1 MAVTELQQSQPSMC
15 SLFVIVRMVPMRF
28 LRSCL
33 LPGVL
38 SLAVTQSS
46 FAQSASTQA
55 SAGQPVLLISIDGLR
70 PADVLD
76 AQQRG
81 LHLPNLQA
89 FLKQGSY
96 AHDVRGVLPTLTYP
110 SHTTLITGV
119 SPNLHG
125 IGSNLTFDPT
135 NKNQQGWDWYASD
148 VHVQTLW
155 DAAHA
160 AGLSTANVHWPV
172 SVGAQV
178 DWNLPQIW
186 RTGLPDDRKLLAA
199 LSTPGLLPSLEKD
212 LGPYADGID
221 ESLAGDQNRTRFAI
235 HLLETRKPQFMTAY
249 VTALDTE
256 QHATGPD
263 TPTSRKTLE
272 GIDVLIGDLVAAAQ
286 RVHPDGIVAIVSD
299 HGFAPVRQ
307 DINFYSPFIKAGLV
321 TVKDGAITDWQAA
334 VWNDGGSAA
343 IVLKDPNDTAV
354 KAKVA
359 ALLKKLQDD
368 PRYEIDHVL
377 DHDQLVAQGG
387 TGLAS
392 WFVLLKI
399 GYELGVTSDAPL
411 PAPGHFLGMHG
422 YDPATPEMRS
432 TFLIEGPGIPAGK
445 NLGSIDMRDIAPT
458 LAKLMGASL
467 PQAQGRALP
476 SLTAATK

>member
-1 MAVTELQQSQPSMC
+1 MACGS
-15 SLFVIVRMVPMRF
+15 F
-28 LRSCL
+28 LL
-33 LPGVL
+33 LGSL
-38 SLAVTQSS
+38 SLAAIQPA
-46 FAQSASTQA
+46 FAQRPRAR
-55 SAGQPVLLISIDGLR
+55 PVLLISIDGLR

-76 AQQRG
+76 SQQRG

-119 SPNLHG
+119 SPYVHG

-135 NKNQQGWDWYASD
+135 NQNQQGWDWYAAD
-148 VHVQTLW
+148 IRVPTLW

-186 RTGLPDDRKLLAA
+186 RTGMPDDRKLVAA

-221 ESLAGDQNRTRFAI
+221 ESLAGDQNRTKFAI

-272 GIDVLIGDLVAAAQ
+272 GIDVLIGDLVAAAR
-286 RVHPDGIVAIVSD
+286 RVHPDGVIAIVSD
-299 HGFAPVRQ
+299 HGFAPVKQ
-307 DINFYSPFIKAGLV
+307 DINFYAPFIKAGLV
-321 TVKDGAITDWQAA
+321 TIKDGKIADWQAA

-343 IVLKDPNDTAV
+343 IVLKDPNNAEV
-354 KAKVA
+354 KARVA
-359 ALLKKLQDD
+359 ALLKQLQND
-368 PRYEIDHVL
+368 PQYHIDRVL
-377 DHDQLVAQGG
+377 DRDQLVAQGG
-387 TGLAS
+387 TDKAS

-399 GYELGVTSDAPL
+399 GYELGVTPDAPL
-411 PAPGHFLGMHG
+411 PAPPHFLGMHG
-422 YDPATPEMRS
+422 YDPADPEMRS
-432 TFLIEGPGIPAGK
+432 TFLIEGPGIAAGK

-458 LAKLMGASL
+458 LAQLMGASL
-467 PQAQGRALP
+467 PQAQGHALQVSSP
-476 SLTAATK
+476 AP

>member
-299 HGFAPVRQ
+299 HGFAPVKQ

>member
-1 MAVTELQQSQPSMC
+1 
-15 SLFVIVRMVPMRF
+15 MRF
-28 LRSCL
+28 LLSSML
-33 LPGVL
+33 LVVL
-38 SLAVTQSS
+38 SLAAIPSAL
-46 FAQSASTQA
+46 AQSAAGQA
-55 SAGQPVLLISIDGLR
+55 AAGQPVLLISIDGLR

-76 AQQRG
+76 AQKRG
-81 LHLPNLQA
+81 LHVPNLQA

-135 NKNQQGWDWYASD
+135 NKNQQGWDWYAAD
-148 VHVQTLW
+148 IRVPTLW

-172 SVGAQV
+172 SVGARV

-186 RTGLPDDRKLLAA
+186 RTGMPDDRQLVAA

-221 ESLAGDQNRTRFAI
+221 ESLAGDQNRARFVTR
-235 HLLETRKPQFMTAY
+235 LLETRKPQFMTAY
-249 VTALDTE
+249 LTALDTE

-272 GIDVLIGDLVAAAQ
+272 GIDVLIGDLVATAR

-299 HGFAPVRQ
+299 HGFAPVKQ
-307 DINFYSPFIKAGLV
+307 DINFYAPFIKAGLV
-321 TVKDGAITDWQAA
+321 TVKDGKISDWQAA

-343 IVLKDPNDTAV
+343 IVLKDPNNAEV
-354 KAKVA
+354 KARVA
-359 ALLKKLQDD
+359 ALLKQLQDD
-368 PRYEIDHVL
+368 PRYQIDHVL

-387 TGLAS
+387 TDKAS

-399 GYELGVTSDAPL
+399 GYELGITPDAPL

-432 TFLIEGPGIPAGK
+432 TFLIEGPGIAAGK

-467 PQAQGRALP
+467 PQAQGHALP
-476 SLTAATK
+476 LAASR

>member
-148 VHVQTLW
+148 IHVQTLW

-299 HGFAPVRQ
+299 HGFAPVKQ

>member
-148 VHVQTLW
+148 IHVQTLW

-186 RTGLPDDRKLLAA
+186 RIGLPDDRKLLAA

-299 HGFAPVRQ
+299 HGFAPVKQ

>member
-1 MAVTELQQSQPSMC
+1 
-15 SLFVIVRMVPMRF
+15 MRF
-28 LRSCL
+28 LLYSL
-33 LPGVL
+33 LLSTL
-38 SLAVTQSS
+38 SLAATQSL
-46 FAQSASTQA
+46 FAQSASTQ
-55 SAGQPVLLISIDGLR
+55 SSVRQPVLLISIDGLR

-119 SPNLHG
+119 SPNVHG

-148 VHVQTLW
+148 IRVPTLW

-186 RTGLPDDRKLLAA
+186 RTGLPDDRKLVAA

-272 GIDVLIGDLVAAAQ
+272 GIDALIGDLAAASR
-286 RVHPDGIVAIVSD
+286 RVHPDGVIAIVSD
-299 HGFAPVRQ
+299 HGFAPVKQ
-307 DINFYSPFIKAGLV
+307 DINFYAPFIKAGLV
-321 TVKDGAITDWQAA
+321 TVKDGTITDWQAA

-343 IVLKDPNDTAV
+343 IVLKDPNDAAV
-354 KAKVA
+354 KTKVA
-359 ALLKKLQDD
+359 TLLKQLQDD

-387 TGLAS
+387 TGMAS

-399 GYELGVTSDAPL
+399 GYELGVTPDAPL

-422 YDPATPEMRS
+422 YDPATSEMRS

-467 PQAQGRALP
+467 PQAQGHALP
-476 SLTAATK
+476 LLSPAH

>member
-1 MAVTELQQSQPSMC
+1 
-15 SLFVIVRMVPMRF
+15 MRF
-28 LRSCL
+28 LLYSL
-33 LPGVL
+33 LLSTL
-38 SLAVTQSS
+38 SLAATQSL
-46 FAQSASTQA
+46 FAQSASTQ
-55 SAGQPVLLISIDGLR
+55 SSVRQPVLLISIDGLR

-119 SPNLHG
+119 SPNVHG

-148 VHVQTLW
+148 IRVPTLW

-186 RTGLPDDRKLLAA
+186 RTGLPDDRKLVAA

-272 GIDVLIGDLVAAAQ
+272 GIDALIGDLVAAAR
-286 RVHPDGIVAIVSD
+286 RVHPDGVIAIVSD
-299 HGFAPVRQ
+299 HGFAPVKQ
-307 DINFYSPFIKAGLV
+307 DINFYAPFIKAGLV
-321 TVKDGAITDWQAA
+321 TVKDGTITDWQAA

-343 IVLKDPNDTAV
+343 IVLKDPNDAAV
-354 KAKVA
+354 KTKVA
-359 ALLKKLQDD
+359 TLLKQLQDD

-387 TGLAS
+387 TGMAS

-399 GYELGVTSDAPL
+399 GYELGVTPDAPL

-422 YDPATPEMRS
+422 YDPATSEMRS